1 MSSPYPSPGPP
12 CSPTPPPQDD
22 SIRIAAVV
30 VMTVL
35 GVLALVSGVGI
46 LLCGG
51 LGYVMTGGMD
61 TGAGAMLLV
70 ALLVIA
76 VGVGLLAVP
85 LFVLRDRTGRS

>member
-12 CSPTPPPQDD
+12 HPPDD
-22 SIRIAAVV
+22 TIRIAAVV
-30 VMTVL
+30 VMAIL

-51 LGYVMTGGMD
+51 LGYVMTGGLD

-70 ALLVIA
+70 ALFILA

-85 LFVLRDRTGRS
+85 LFVWRNR

>member
-1 MSSPYPSPGPP
+1 
-12 CSPTPPPQDD
+12 
-22 SIRIAAVV
+22 
-30 VMTVL
+30 
-35 GVLALVSGVGI
+35 
-46 LLCGG
+46 
-51 LGYVMTGGMD
+51 MTGGMD